1 MTEKRFTFHISEY
14 DEVVIT
20 KENDGREFFI
30 GNEEDINIDYIIG
43 LVDLLNEQHEENQKL
58 KEEAKQVLFVL
69 ACCNR
74 DFGLSV
80 NEAKAIKRLNECVDG
95 CYNIN
100 NIKEYLND

>member
-1 MTEKRFTFHISEY
+1 MKFEPYYDQCMEQWSVRDTETFVMYPCTSENMANEFT
-14 DEVVIT
+14 
-20 KENDGREFFI
+20 K
-30 GNEEDINIDYIIG
+30 
-43 LVDLLNEQHEENQKL
+43 LLNELHEENQKL
-58 KEEAKQVLFVL
+58 KEDAKQVLFVL

>member
-1 MTEKRFTFHISEY
+1 MTENKRFRVFKYPDCKEY
-14 DEVVIT
+14 GVSD
-20 KENDGREFFI
+20 
-30 GNEEDINIDYIIG
+30 DIAEYTLARFDNHFEAEG
-43 LVDLLNEQHEENQKL
+43 LCELLNELHEENQKL
-58 KEEAKQVLFVL
+58 KEDAKQVLFVL